1 MAKNSAL
8 KGDKA
13 WQKKNQMKILKSIN
27 KKLTKKG
34 QQSMD
39 IDALIGASEAMNSTI
54 SEVIHTQNSRNVDTV
69 NSQESRAEDGTGQE
83 LFVLKR
89 LFQER

>member
-1 MAKNSAL
+1 
-8 KGDKA
+8 
-13 WQKKNQMKILKSIN
+13 
-27 KKLTKKG
+27 
-34 QQSMD
+34 MD

-54 SEVIHTQNSRNVDTV
+54 SEVIHTQNSRNVETV

-89 LFQER
+89 LF